1 MVRRKD
7 VRVEP
12 PIWVDMAAIALGV
25 GLVASTMVF
34 GIDGAVGALMATTGV
49 FTIVSDI
56 ILSKRIRR
64 FFVELF
70 VNWF

>member
-1 MVRRKD
+1 
-7 VRVEP
+7 
-12 PIWVDMAAIALGV
+12 MAAIALGV

-34 GIDGAVGALMATTGV
+34 GIDGAVGALMATIGV
-49 FTIVSDI
+49 VSIVSDI